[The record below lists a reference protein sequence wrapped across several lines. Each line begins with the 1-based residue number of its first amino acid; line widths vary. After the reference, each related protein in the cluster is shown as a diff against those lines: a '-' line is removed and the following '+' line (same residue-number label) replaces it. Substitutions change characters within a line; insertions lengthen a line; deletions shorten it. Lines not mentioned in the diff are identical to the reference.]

1 MLAPSRPSASHN
13 EGNRLPHQREIA
25 VGQTEN
31 AKADHPDGKECQRRL
46 LTSGHRSPTLLKGQI
61 HVNQ

>member
-1 MLAPSRPSASHN
+1 
-13 EGNRLPHQREIA
+13 
-25 VGQTEN
+25 VGKTEN